1 MMTSISDLTALT
13 PSESALLKK
22 HCELSGNIRR
32 LVTLR
37 TFLVNE
43 IHEKRGVMKRKKYKI
58 FPELERPYGQI
69 LFGGR
74 KRTSFFDVFPC
85 SYRGILDSLMFREFK
100 HTNIEKVLLK
110 ASTDHF
116 NLMEL
121 YYNQKNVHI
130 KELHDAFKFDE
141 EEWSL
146 NDTTND
152 IVTLHRFRD
161 EFLAYMRRVEEV
173 LKETSAAFRKD
184 NGTKRLTSERKR
196 YAKVCGVPPS
206 M

>member
-1 MMTSISDLTALT
+1 MMISISDLTTLT

-22 HCELSGNIRR
+22 HCELSGNIHR

-37 TFLVNE
+37 SFLVNE

-58 FPELERPYGQI
+58 FPELERPYGEI

-74 KRTSFFDVFPC
+74 KSISSFDLFPC
-85 SYRGILDSLMFREFK
+85 SYKGILESLMFREFEYTK
-100 HTNIEKVLLK
+100 IEKVLLD
-110 ASTDHF
+110 ASTEHF
-116 NLMEL
+116 NLTYL
-121 YYNQKNVHI
+121 YYNQTDVPI
-130 KELHDAFKFDE
+130 KELHDAFNFDE

-146 NDTTND
+146 NDATND

-161 EFLAYMRRVEEV
+161 ELLAYMRRVEEV

-184 NGTKRLTSERKR
+184 NGTHRLKNERKR
-196 YAKVCGVPPS
+196 YEKVCGVF
-206 M
+206 